1 MASKKRHIN
10 NEAELLKAMRST
22 GYSFPTNDFEQ
33 KLSLKLQPSIDIEA
47 LAKNIDPTEIWIAEE
62 PKIYKKSI
70 VRELKTDVS
79 PLPFEEQWG
88 IAAKGSANIS
98 KEIMDKIKKKQE
110 GENHDGRNP
119 NS

>member
-22 GYSFPTNDFEQ
+22 GYSFPTSDVEQ
-33 KLSLKLQPSIDIEA
+33 KISLKLQPSIDIGA
-47 LAKNIDPTEIWIAEE
+47 LAKSIDPIEIWTAEE
-62 PKIYKKSI
+62 PKTYKKSV
-70 VRELKTDVS
+70 VRELKTEVS
-79 PLPFEEQWG
+79 SLPFEEQWG

-110 GENHDGRNP
+110 GENKDDG
-119 NS
+119 NSKS

>member
-33 KLSLKLQPSIDIEA
+33 KMSLKLQPSIDIGL
-47 LAKNIDPTEIWIAEE
+47 LAKSIDPNEIWTAEE
-62 PKIYKKSI
+62 PKIYKKSVI
-70 VRELKTDVS
+70 KELKTEVS

-98 KEIMDKIKKKQE
+98 KETMDKIKKKQE
-110 GENHDGRNP
+110 EDNDGRDS